1 MMMKSVRHHRTSTGR
16 LWLALRLPDL
26 PAQALSAASITSS
39 TTESTTVSTSESI
52 SGSTFESP
60 DDLVLAIGEK
70 RRVIWASPAAL
81 AKGVVLGMD
90 TSTAQLLSGCI
101 NQERELAREQSLLA
115 ELSAE
120 LYAFTPYIET
130 YVSTRIAQS
139 GLLLEISSCLMLF
152 GGVQRFATKI
162 RQFFAAKKLPVR
174 VGLAHS
180 AKAAWLLSFGDYKI
194 QGDETKPV
202 FIERLQQLPI
212 QLLHDYPT
220 QVAALEKTGF
230 LTLADIARQ
239 IDAQSISSIKK
250 RFGQEFSQ
258 ALCDIFGIDQDFQQS
273 SLFEKPVVMYKPQ
286 EFFAEEIQFEY
297 PIHQIDQLQKP
308 VETLLQQLADFLRK
322 RQWQTHQIE
331 WVLADI
337 YHNKDVM
344 PVYAD
349 TAQHYWQ
356 LFFDLTLIQLENRDL
371 PFEVDTLALN
381 CRNTQPIQAQTQ
393 LLDFNSSRTHPSGK
407 YSSNKQAGQGFTI
420 TAAKL
425 KARLGDAA
433 VYKLSYRDSYI
444 PEESNQRIALNQ
456 PCNQHLPDRHL
467 ASLRPGWL
475 FAAPVEIERRQ
486 QGLYWRGYLTLL
498 VGPERLQGNW
508 WKTASARDYFL
519 AQRSDFVRL
528 WVFWDLHKKHW
539 YVQGIFG

>member
-1 MMMKSVRHHRTSTGR
+1 MMKSVRHRRASAGR

-26 PAQALSAASITSS
+26 PAHALS
-39 TTESTTVSTSESI
+39 TESTIKLT
-52 SGSTFESP
+52 
-60 DDLVLAIGEK
+60 DDLVLAISEK
-70 RRVIWASPAAL
+70 RRVIWASPAAV
-81 AKGVVLGMD
+81 AKGVVLDMD
-90 TSTAQLLSGCI
+90 ASTAQLLTGCV
-101 NQERELAREQSLLA
+101 NQERELVREQSLLA

-130 YVSTRIAQS
+130 CVSARIAQS

-152 GGVQRFATKI
+152 GGVQQFATKI
-162 RQFFAAKKLPVR
+162 LQFFAAKKLSVR

-180 AKAAWLLSFGDYKI
+180 AKAAWLLSFNNYKI

-239 IDAQSISSIKK
+239 IDVQSISSIKK
-250 RFGQEFSQ
+250 RFGQEFAQ
-258 ALCDIFGIDQDFQQS
+258 VLCDIFGIDQDFQQS

-286 EFFAEEIQFEY
+286 EFFAEEIQFES

-308 VETLLQQLADFLRK
+308 VETLLQQLAEFLRK

-349 TAQHYWQ
+349 TAQNHWQ
-356 LFFDLTLIQLENRDL
+356 FFFDLTLIQLENRDL
-371 PFEVDTLALN
+371 PFEVDTLALS
-381 CRNTQPIQAQTQ
+381 CRYIQSIQAQSQ
-393 LLDFNSSRTHPSGK
+393 LLVFD
-407 YSSNKQAGQGFTI
+407 SNRKHDSQAFI
-420 TAAKL
+420 TTATKL
-425 KARLGDAA
+425 KARLGDECI
-433 VYKLSYRDSYI
+433 YKLSYRDSYI

-456 PCNQHLPDRHL
+456 PSNQQLPDRHL
-467 ASLRPGWL
+467 ASLRPSWL
-475 FAAPVEIERRQ
+475 FKLPVEIEVRQ
-486 QGLYWRGYLTLL
+486 RGLYWRGYLTLL
-498 VGPERLQGNW
+498 TGPERLQGNW
-508 WKTASARDYFL
+508 WNIPSGRDYFL
-519 AQRSDFVRL
+519 AQRNDYVRL
-528 WVFWDLHKKHW
+528 WVFRDLHKKQW
-539 YVQGIFG
+539 YVQGIYG